1 MPKYLFYVSILSLL
15 SACVSTGKFSG
26 GASFYDSA
34 YNDHNEAPAHMRPPS
49 YKSGEDEKLDPA
61 YMRTQADYYFQVG
74 EAYSLDG
81 NHQKAIE
88 AFKMV
93 MIYDAES
100 AVVHL
105 RLAGEYIKLG
115 QMSLAMEHA
124 ELAVAKDSKSIDA
137 RVLLGGIYSSL
148 KVYDKA
154 LVQYETI
161 LKIDSDN
168 MDAPLYIG
176 ALYAEKKDYDQAA
189 KYFTTLA
196 KNEDNPAPQVAWYY
210 IGRIRSE
217 QKSKN
222 SDKLAEE
229 AFKKA
234 ISIKADYVEAVI
246 GLGNLYSKN
255 KQDSKVVELYKSFQ
269 REHGPHPRL
278 AEFLV
283 QTYLEQEKLDLAYE
297 QLEALEGYTDDS
309 LNVRMRM
316 ALILIEQKQYSK
328 AISKLNEILVQVPD
342 SDKIRFYLAA
352 IYEETQQYSK
362 AVENFLRITPESQ
375 YYGESVVHAAY
386 LLKQSK
392 NSDEAISIVKEG
404 LKYRQDVAQFYTIYA
419 SLMDEKGQWLQAKD
433 ILEDA
438 AKKFPDNIQVQF
450 FLGTILDRVGDKEK
464 VIKQMKKV
472 VEMDPNHV
480 QGLNYL
486 AFTYAESTND
496 LEEAEKL
503 VRRAI
508 AIEPNDGYILD
519 TLGWILF
526 KKGSMQESIKVL
538 EAAYRIQPNEAI
550 IAEHLGDA
558 YTKHQLVEKA
568 RVMYKKAAETE
579 TDVKKVREIKEKISA
594 LDRQE
599 FKNYERSPASL
610 NGENK

>member
-1 MPKYLFYVSILSLL
+1 MHKKFFLLPFLLIL
-15 SACVSTGKFSG
+15 SACATSGNFSG
-26 GASFYDSA
+26 GSHYYDSA
-34 YNDHNEAPAHMRPPS
+34 YNDHNQPPSHMRPPS
-49 YKSGEDEKLDPA
+49 FKGGEDDKLDPA
-61 YMRTQADYYFQVG
+61 YMRTQADYHFQVG
-74 EAYSLDG
+74 ESHSLDG
-81 NHQKAIE
+81 NHKKAIE
-88 AFKMV
+88 SFKMV

-115 QMSLAMEHA
+115 QMTLALEHA
-124 ELAVAKDSKSIDA
+124 ELAVSKDTKSVDA
-137 RVLLGGIYSSL
+137 RILLGGVYSSL

-154 LVQYETI
+154 LKQYEEI
-161 LKIDSDN
+161 LKIDKNN

-176 ALYAEKKDYDQAA
+176 ALYAEKKDYDLAV
-189 KYFTTLA
+189 KYFMSLA
-196 KNEDNPAPQVAWYY
+196 NNEDNTTPQVAWYY
-210 IGRIRSE
+210 VGRIRAE
-217 QKSKN
+217 QKAKN

-234 ISIKADYVEAVI
+234 LSVKADYVEAII

-255 KQDSKVVELYKSFQ
+255 KQEQKIVDLYKSFQ

-283 QTYLEQEKLDLAYE
+283 QIYLEQEKLDLAYD

-309 LNVRMRM
+309 LNIRMRM

-328 AISKLNEILVQVPD
+328 AITKLNEILVQVPD

-392 NSDEAISIVKEG
+392 NADEAISIVKEG

-419 SLMDEKGQWLQAKD
+419 SLLDEKGLWQQAGD

-438 AKKFPDNIQVQF
+438 VKKFPDNIQVQF
-450 FLGTILDRVGDKEK
+450 FLGTIQDRLGDKNK

-503 VRRAI
+503 VRHALT
-508 AIEPNDGYILD
+508 IEPNDGYILD

-526 KKGSMQESIKVL
+526 KKGQMQESIKIL
-538 EAAYRIQPNEAI
+538 EAAFRIQPNEAI

-568 RVMYKKAAETE
+568 RLMYRRAAETE
-579 TDVKKVREIKEKISA
+579 TDTRKVREIKEKISA
-594 LDRQE
+594 LDKQE
-599 FKNYERSPASL
+599 FKLLERAPASIPD
-610 NGENK
+610 K